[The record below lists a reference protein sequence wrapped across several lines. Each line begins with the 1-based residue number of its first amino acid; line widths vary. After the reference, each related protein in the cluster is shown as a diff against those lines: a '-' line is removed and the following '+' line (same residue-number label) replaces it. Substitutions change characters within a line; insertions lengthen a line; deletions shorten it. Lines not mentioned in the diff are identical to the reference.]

1 MNKTGGYF
9 NRKDAHK
16 ARIRQQQQ
24 ASVGIAS
31 VHSAQLRR
39 TNLARNEVRTYDSE
53 WASESIH
60 DDTGLCACRPEESSF
75 WPKEYRMEGKAPSS
89 K

>member
-53 WASESIH
+53 
-60 DDTGLCACRPEESSF
+60 
-75 WPKEYRMEGKAPSS
+75 
-89 K
+89 